1 MNAHHVDVHQ
11 PGHFPCP
18 GQQCGKVQKSWNIF
32 YKNSYLWN
40 AILTSSVVTRCAN
53 VPARNVARCQNVK
66 TVFFNKS
73 NLWNATKVLK
83 FKKPGSASCRNHLWW
98 RWWLILLPLSLPPL
112 SKNINNFVGFCV
124 STSHSY
130 IDGCALRCS
139 QARTSRHLTTRSKTI
154 SNSEC

>member
-1 MNAHHVDVHQ
+1 MAKVFLVPRVERSSSPQVKLIIFHMKDLWPFCTKAWSKFCRHYEVRGWIFLKISPRFWCQARYLYGLYGYHAGKMNAHHVDVHQ

-66 TVFFNKS
+66 TVFF
-73 NLWNATKVLK
+73 
-83 FKKPGSASCRNHLWW
+83 
-98 RWWLILLPLSLPPL
+98 
-112 SKNINNFVGFCV
+112 
-124 STSHSY
+124 STNQ
-130 IDGCALRCS
+130 IWETQPRF
-139 QARTSRHLTTRSKTI
+139 
-154 SNSEC
+154 